1 MSDTDL
7 TPETQ
12 NAFEAPKADLSTPA
26 TSNPIL
32 EMKRFS
38 AWGVFGLTIITF
50 GLYYLYWLYTRMNKI
65 NSLSTVAK
73 ANLTALYAYIVIS
86 VVNNAGSFFIDET
99 QLVLAS
105 LGLIALALVGFVA
118 LLISIYST
126 RRALSEVINKGSQ
139 EEVKLGGVLTFFFSV
154 IYFQYKINEAIDNQS
169 E

>member
-1 MSDTDL
+1 MSDIES

-12 NAFEAPKADLSTPA
+12 NAFEAPKADLSTPV
-26 TSNPIL
+26 TENPIL
-32 EMKRFS
+32 EMKRFT

-65 NSLSTVAK
+65 NSLSVVAK

-86 VVNNAGSFFIDET
+86 VLNNIGSFAIDET
-99 QLVLAS
+99 QTALFMIIGL
-105 LGLIALALVGFVA
+105 LGIIGFVA
-118 LLISIYST
+118 LLIAIFST
-126 RRALSEVINKGSQ
+126 RKALSEIINKGSQ
-139 EEVKLGGVLTFFFSV
+139 EEVKLGGILTFFFSV